1 MSLAPVSSS
10 GLLVNCSRT
19 MPVVMSTEPLT
30 TGVSISPFRPAETVT
45 TWALSARTTVSCRL
59 PGRSGAPGVLKVMAV
74 TLKPA
79 LVVRQASR
87 FRVGAAPAG

>member
-19 MPVVMSTEPLT
+19 MPVVMSTEPFT
-30 TGVSISPFRPAETVT
+30 TGVSISPLSPAEAVT
-45 TWALSARTTVSCRL
+45 TWAVSARTTVICRL
-59 PGRSGAPGVLKVMAV
+59 PGRRGAPGVLKVMAL

-87 FRVGAAPAG
+87 LRLAAAPAG